1 MRVIS
6 TMMHL
11 IQLADRRLL
20 GATALAVLL
29 ALGFAT
35 TASAQAPVPGPAG
48 LFVIGDT
55 RYVPTEVAKF
65 DLDFVSGYTL
75 RVPWADL
82 ETWDDATQTP
92 RYNFSRI
99 DATLEDLRARGKR
112 MTLEIFIAKVP
123 DYVLALPG
131 TVTWNNPHPTQGGVQ
146 VVPWDTNA
154 LAAYAA
160 MIRQLADHVVAG
172 TSWTV
177 AEHPTL
183 ESVDASIVGL
193 QGLRD
198 LSGVLVRH
206 PAYVRATFI
215 QSIVDAVGCN
225 RRAFPGK
232 YGFLALFLMDDLVPE
247 PALDAEVHAR
257 LLAEFNQPGQPSLG
271 FFQETLS
278 DTGPRPDTLGSL
290 LAASVGKTYLLF
302 QALRPWTLRPT
313 ETTTPPEVASG
324 TPVTGLNFAWTH
336 YRSTYAEIY
345 GAGALNTA
353 NTTALRAWNRFLLA
367 AKSAASGTE
376 TPTLAVET
384 PGQLR
389 LRWNADTLVSYRL
402 WQSTDLLSWT
412 VAAPTDPLD
421 GDLILPAPAAAQK
434 IFFRLEPLPPAP

>member
-1 MRVIS
+1 MNVIPMMRS
-6 TMMHL
+6 L
-11 IQLADRRLL
+11 LRLPGFSRRCL
-20 GATALAVLL
+20 GALAVLL
-29 ALGFAT
+29 ALDIAAV
-35 TASAQAPVPGPAG
+35 ASAQAPVPGPAG

-82 ETWDDATQTP
+82 EMWDDATQTP
-92 RYNFSRI
+92 RYDFSRI

-112 MTLEIFIAKVP
+112 MTLEIFIAKAP
-123 DYVLALPG
+123 DHVLALPG

-146 VVPWDTNA
+146 VVPWDANA

-160 MIRQLADHVVAG
+160 MIRRLADHVVAG

-193 QGLRD
+193 QGLRE

-206 PAYVRATFI
+206 PGYARSTFA
-215 QSIVDAVGCN
+215 QSIVDAVGCS
-225 RRAFPGK
+225 RRAVPKK
-232 YGFLALFLMDDLVPE
+232 YGLLALFRMDDLVLE

-290 LAASVGKTYLLF
+290 LSASVGRTYLLF

-324 TPVTGLNFAWTH
+324 TPVTGLDFAWTH

-345 GAGALNTA
+345 GADILNPDNA
-353 NTTALRAWNRFLLA
+353 AALRAWNRFLLA
-367 AKSAASGTE
+367 AKAVASGAE
-376 TPTLAVET
+376 APTLASET
-384 PGQLR
+384 SGQLR
-389 LRWNADTLVSYRL
+389 LRWNADPLLSYRL
-402 WQSTDLLSWT
+402 WQSADLLSWT
-412 VAAPTDPLD
+412 VATPPDPLD
-421 GDLILPAPAAAQK
+421 GDTLLPAPGAAQK
-434 IFFRLEPLPPAP
+434 IFYRLEPLPPAP